1 MSLVTYSFILFHS
14 SVGRVGII
22 VNAINNFLIGG
33 QGAMWNI
40 RERYSPW
47 KRGRASD
54 GGRYLRYM
62 GGLCF
67 VDYHRYH
74 ATWRHH
80 GVAFLPPPWFVPL
93 PLLHSSPEIK
103 HLGTGACIKGSLST
117 NSRWQII
124 PSLWNIEMEIFPK
137 LDIRNWI
144 REIAKKKKRN
154 NRSILSFE
162 PFESS
167 MDSSNFSIKSR

>member
-1 MSLVTYSFILFHS
+1 MRIIGLKVISNSFTRVSLVTYSFILFHS

-103 HLGTGACIKGSLST
+103 HLGTGACIKGGPYQPYQFSMTDNPLA
-117 NSRWQII
+117 
-124 PSLWNIEMEIFPK
+124 LEYWNG
-137 LDIRNWI
+137 
-144 REIAKKKKRN
+144 
-154 NRSILSFE
+154 
-162 PFESS
+162 
-167 MDSSNFSIKSR
+167 NFSKTRYS